1 MRQGEP
7 RQSRGSIWPK
17 KYGLATKQ
25 HSKPCFWRAIACG
38 SVYGCLNKITDHSMA
53 KPANSSRRGKPRGR
67 PGGASRL
74 YAALDLGTNNCR
86 LLIAEPTHSGGL
98 RVVDSF
104 SQIVTLGEGLATTGQ
119 LSEKAMGR
127 AVEALR
133 KCAEK
138 VKKHRPVATRYIAT
152 QACRQATN
160 GKSFLNE
167 VQRKV
172 GLRMETITPKEEAKY
187 ALLGSLDLVDPS
199 HDFALVIDI
208 GGGSTELSWID
219 AKSAAARGLTGCA
232 LRPPILGWASFPVG
246 VVTLNEGFTDREPG
260 WYGRMVEHVCELMR
274 ANDAATRFGPLFRA
288 GRGQLIGNS
297 GTVTSLVGVHMKLD
311 RYVRSLVDGQ
321 WLAREDA
328 IATRQ
333 RLHDA
338 TPEER
343 AKEGCL
349 AGGRSELMLPGL
361 AILDAV
367 WQTWPADR
375 LRVGDR
381 GLREGILLSMM
392 HGAKAGGGNQ
402 GQKSKQKKG
411 QGRSPSK
418 PPSSESAPV

>member
-1 MRQGEP
+1 
-7 RQSRGSIWPK
+7 
-17 KYGLATKQ
+17 
-25 HSKPCFWRAIACG
+25 
-38 SVYGCLNKITDHSMA
+38 MA
-53 KPANSSRRGKPRGR
+53 KPSNARRGKPRGR
-67 PGGASRL
+67 PGGASKL

-86 LLIAEPTHSGGL
+86 LLIAEPTPAGGL

-104 SQIVTLGEGLATTGQ
+104 SQIVTLGEGLATTGA
-119 LSEKAMGR
+119 LSEQAMGR
-127 AVEALR
+127 AIEALK
-133 KCAEK
+133 KCNEK
-138 VKKHRPVATRYIAT
+138 VKKHRPVQARFIAT

-160 GKSFLNE
+160 GRAFVAD
-167 VQRKV
+167 VQRKI

-219 AKSAAARGLTGCA
+219 AKSAVQRGIKGCA
-232 LRPPILGWASFPVG
+232 QRPPILGWASFPVG
-246 VVTLNEGFTDREPG
+246 VVTLSEGFADRAPG
-260 WYGRMVEHVCELMR
+260 WYDRMVEHVAALMR

-297 GTVTSLVGVHMKLD
+297 GTVTSLVGVHMGLE

-328 IATRQ
+328 VATRR

-338 TPEER
+338 TPEQR
-343 AKEGCL
+343 AQEGCL
-349 AGGRSELMLPGL
+349 TGGRSELMLPGL

-367 WQTWPADR
+367 WTIWPAAR

-392 HGAKAGGGNQ
+392 HGGKGGHRPQGGGQNPQ
-402 GQKSKQKKG
+402 NNGRRQ
-411 QGRSPSK
+411 QGRKQGGGPK
-418 PPSSESAPV
+418 PPSGEGAPA